1 MRLGPLDNRCIWGN
15 NRLCFESLYDCSYGK
30 KFFSSFFIREIV
42 KVHLPITKI
51 TQIRSSKSMG
61 KPEEWTSIA
70 DFGKSVYDRNDISTR
85 DDIERL
91 VQHVL
96 SKDNPI
102 NVTHHDWSGEY
113 LWNNTDGSHHFGIA
127 YFHSINSNP
136 IEIPV
141 KLTTISFDKNA
152 YFTRL
157 GNNSLWI
164 THDHNFRDIISDL
177 NWKLNFDVQEFEYP
191 MKETPN
197 VIIKVT
203 NDTFGLKEV
212 FKDFPNFIIPFE
224 HLFMKRAGNNL
235 KPLFMNC

>member
-1 MRLGPLDNRCIWGN
+1 
-15 NRLCFESLYDCSYGK
+15 
-30 KFFSSFFIREIV
+30 
-42 KVHLPITKI
+42 
-51 TQIRSSKSMG
+51 MG
-61 KPEEWTSIA
+61 KTEEWTSIA
-70 DFGKSVYDRNDISTR
+70 DFGKSVYNRNDISTR

-91 VQHVL
+91 VQHFLGGRKSIEV
-96 SKDNPI
+96 S
-102 NVTHHDWSGEY
+102 HYDWSNEY
-113 LWNNTDGSHHFGIA
+113 LWNNENGSHHFGIA
-127 YFHSINSNP
+127 YFHSINSEP

-141 KLTTISFDKNA
+141 TLKTISFDKDA

-177 NWKLNFDVQEFEYP
+177 KWKLNFDVQEFEYP

-197 VIIKVT
+197 VIIKIT

-224 HLFMKRAGNNL
+224 HLFEKS
-235 KPLFMNC
+235 